1 MPGSLYISIIK
12 YRTILI
18 QAKNIFRK
26 FTIDPSV
33 LTPDLHYSVAVDF
46 GIVKN
51 IYQSLFSAP
60 SDIL

>member
-1 MPGSLYISIIK
+1 MPGSLYIGIIK
-12 YRTILI
+12 YRTILT

-33 LTPDLHYSVAVDF
+33 LTPDLHYSVAPDF

-51 IYQSLFSAP
+51 IYQPLFSAP

>member
-1 MPGSLYISIIK
+1 MHGSLYIGIIK
-12 YRTILI
+12 YRTILT

-33 LTPDLHYSVAVDF
+33 LTPDLLYSVALDF